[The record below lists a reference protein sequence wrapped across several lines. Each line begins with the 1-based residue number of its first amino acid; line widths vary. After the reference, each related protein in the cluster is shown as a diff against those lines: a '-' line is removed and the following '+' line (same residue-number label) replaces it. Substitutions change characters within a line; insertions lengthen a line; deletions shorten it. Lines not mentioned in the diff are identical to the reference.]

1 MLMATL
7 EKRGKGSWRV
17 GFQVRTPAGW
27 QWVRKTVHVD
37 PNLTD
42 RQQRKEAERALA
54 RLQVEADEKGL
65 TAPDGGHTVRSWS
78 AVWLEAH
85 VRQNCSPVTY
95 AGYKRMISTR
105 VLPLLGDVPLS
116 KLTPVMLT
124 DWLTQVRSSPRL
136 STRKSDRMLKNKRRP
151 SQRAKLQGDEAR
163 TRPLSESTVLGYY
176 TTLSAMLSLAVQLE
190 VIDRNPMEKVTRPRV
205 KKYRAHYLTEEQAV
219 ALLRCL
225 PEEPNICYRAAL
237 LLALMCGL
245 RLGEVSGLKLSDIDW
260 DAGTIDISRARK
272 YTAET
277 GNYNAAPKSEA
288 SRRVIALPAEVM
300 TVLQDAR
307 DYQDRCQQLVPH
319 LWKGDGWIIHRWDG
333 SQADVGAAS
342 RWFRRFADAHGFQG
356 VRYHDLR
363 HTHATLLLA
372 NGIDVVA
379 VASRMGHGDPM
390 VTLRTYAHVLARRDR
405 DAAHV
410 LDGLFGDVELPP
422 PPRLPDDEK

>member
-42 RQQRKEAERALA
+42 KQQRKEAERALA

-136 STRKSDRMLKNKRRP
+136 STRKSDRMLKISVAPASGPNCRAMRP
-151 SQRAKLQGDEAR
+151 GRALCPKAQSWGI
-163 TRPLSESTVLGYY
+163 TPPCRPCCRWPFS
-176 TTLSAMLSLAVQLE
+176 
-190 VIDRNPMEKVTRPRV
+190 
-205 KKYRAHYLTEEQAV
+205 
-219 ALLRCL
+219 
-225 PEEPNICYRAAL
+225 
-237 LLALMCGL
+237 
-245 RLGEVSGLKLSDIDW
+245 
-260 DAGTIDISRARK
+260 
-272 YTAET
+272 
-277 GNYNAAPKSEA
+277 
-288 SRRVIALPAEVM
+288 
-300 TVLQDAR
+300 
-307 DYQDRCQQLVPH
+307 
-319 LWKGDGWIIHRWDG
+319 WK
-333 SQADVGAAS
+333 
-342 RWFRRFADAHGFQG
+342 
-356 VRYHDLR
+356 
-363 HTHATLLLA
+363 
-372 NGIDVVA
+372 
-379 VASRMGHGDPM
+379 
-390 VTLRTYAHVLARRDR
+390 
-405 DAAHV
+405 
-410 LDGLFGDVELPP
+410 
-422 PPRLPDDEK
+422 